1 MERRR
6 RQFLKQAALG
16 GSGLLLLRG
25 ASPARAATSARIEV
39 LPGEPI
45 GSISPN
51 LHGHFTEHI
60 GGVVSESDIHAHN
73 SFEHPSAV
81 VPRAIEPVAAAGR
94 LVCLFPPASVV
105 RVTADLA

>member
-60 GGVVSESDIHAHN
+60 GGVA
-73 SFEHPSAV
+73 
-81 VPRAIEPVAAAGR
+81 
-94 LVCLFPPASVV
+94 
-105 RVTADLA
+105 